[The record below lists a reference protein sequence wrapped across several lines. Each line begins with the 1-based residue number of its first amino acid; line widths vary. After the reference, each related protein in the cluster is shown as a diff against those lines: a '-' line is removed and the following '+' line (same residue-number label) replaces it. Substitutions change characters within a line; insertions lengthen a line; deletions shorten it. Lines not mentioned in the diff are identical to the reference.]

1 MLSNVNIMYM
11 SENDPSRKFLTSIN
25 AEGEY
30 LFYSLTPSGIDRAN
44 FLDIQNLKLENAV
57 PERIKVRDFV
67 APERGYPLSYIFHT
81 AFCGSTLLSR
91 ALNEVPRVMVLKEPD
106 VLMQISSQSLI
117 VGNENVVPYLVDCLK
132 ELSKPWAA
140 AGSVVIKPTNSVNR
154 IILEILDLYPGK
166 TILLYSGLEDFLVSC
181 FKKLPMAELKL
192 RWMAQHLIHT
202 TQLQKNLNV
211 ETLHP
216 FGFVEAC
223 VITWYSQMEYFA
235 KAIELDHGDNIRTLN
250 MKDMLA
256 KPFESVQ
263 AASLFLGLEKSDAE
277 LAKSVGREFNRNS
290 KALGNIYTEAERSLE
305 VSQVRAQYS
314 SLLKVALKWAEQNIA
329 PVARLPEHYKSLT

>member
-1 MLSNVNIMYM
+1 M
-11 SENDPSRKFLTSIN
+11 SENDLPRKFLTSIN
-25 AEGEY
+25 VQGEY
-30 LFYSLTPSGIDRAN
+30 LFYRLTSLQIDRAN

-57 PERIKVRDFV
+57 PERIKVQDHV

-91 ALNEVPRVMVLKEPD
+91 ALNQVPRVMVLKEPD
-106 VLMQISSQSLI
+106 VLMQISAQSL
-117 VGNENVVPYLVDCLK
+117 VAGNKNVIPYLLDSLK
-132 ELSKPWAA
+132 ELSRPWATS
-140 AGSVVIKPTNSVNR
+140 GSVVIKPTNSVNR
-154 IILEILDLYPGK
+154 MILEILDVYPGK
-166 TILLYSGLEDFLVSC
+166 AILLYSELEDFLVSC
-181 FKKLPMAELKL
+181 FKKLPMADQKL
-192 RWMAQHLIHT
+192 RWMAQHLIHK

-235 KAIELDHGDNIRTLN
+235 KAIERDHGDNIRTLN

-256 KPFESVQ
+256 KPYESVQ

-277 LAKSVGREFNRNS
+277 IAESVGREFNRNS
-290 KALGNIYTEAERSLE
+290 KAPEKIYTDAERSLE

-314 SLLKVALKWAEQNIA
+314 SLLEVALEWAEQNIA
-329 PVARLPEHYKSLT
+329 PVAMLPGHYKPLT